1 MLQAPVAIVKRFTT
15 FVMATKPTFWLNEV
29 IGRQPNTDDN
39 ALTKPSQAI
48 EPDVSFVVAS
58 LPSPDTASADVSPI
72 VSVAETRKINVT
84 DTIALTLASVLLSS
98 YAFSLNL
105 ISPVV

>member
-1 MLQAPVAIVKRFTT
+1 
-15 FVMATKPTFWLNEV
+15 MATKPTFWLNEV

-58 LPSPDTASADVSPI
+58 LPSPALSLALNPQAAATMMIGAIFATNIARICCNP
-72 VSVAETRKINVT
+72 NG
-84 DTIALTLASVLLSS
+84 IALATGTLPS
-98 YAFSLNL
+98 NL
-105 ISPVV
+105 